1 MKNIIGPPV
10 IGDDFFGRDDELNF
24 VWSLIE
30 SGNNIVLPSPRR
42 VGKTSFALRII
53 EIAQSKGWNTI
64 SINMEKNSGE
74 QDFVETF
81 VEELKKLSTW
91 EKVKDKGN
99 KLLDL
104 LKQFKPSIEQG
115 DVKVT
120 LDWQIHKEDAYH
132 QLANLLDQNKETLIF
147 LDELT
152 ALLNTILKQDDGLEN
167 TIHFMHW
174 MREFRQNKS
183 KIRWLFCSSVGIE
196 NFTHTYGIG
205 NTMNDTQDYALRSF
219 NPPVSSAML
228 SKLST
233 DNNLPL
239 SDELQSAIINKLIY
253 CTPYFLQL
261 MFLKI
266 NFLHTIESKPLDD
279 LIVEIAFKE
288 LTEEKHFNTWIERI
302 DEQYGD
308 LKNYAFS
315 MLRHICQEKTGT
327 KRTSLENI
335 ISKMIQDHEEVQKI
349 VSKLLYML
357 KNDGYLIEENGL
369 HGFRSPLLREF
380 WYNRFVQ

>member
-10 IGDDFFGRDDELNF
+10 VGDDFFGRDDELNF
-24 VWSLIE
+24 VWGLIE

-42 VGKTSFALRII
+42 VGKTSFALRLI
-53 EIAQSKGWNTI
+53 EIAQSKGWNVI
-64 SINMEKNSGE
+64 SINMEQNSGE

-104 LKQFKPSIEQG
+104 LKQFKPSVDYGE
-115 DVKVT
+115 VRFT
-120 LDWQIHKEDAYH
+120 LDWQLHKEETYH

-152 ALLNTILKQDDGLEN
+152 ALLNTIIKEDDGLKN

-174 MREFRQNKS
+174 MREFRQKKS

-219 NPPVSSAML
+219 NVLVSKSML
-228 SKLST
+228 SKLSI

-279 LIVEIAFKE
+279 LIVEIGFKE

-302 DEQYGD
+302 EEQYGD

-315 MLRHICQEKTGT
+315 MLSHICLEKTGT

-335 ISKMIQDHEEVQKI
+335 ISKTIQDQEEVQKI